1 MKTTVKKT
9 FVDITKEEQWLN
21 ERGEEGKMLIKYSNG
36 EYEFEDVSPAKFQY
50 KIDIPKYMGQNK
62 KEYFKFLEQTGISVI
77 AEYAGRVYL
86 RKNKADGELEL
97 YTETEELNRQM
108 KKRYSFF
115 ISVGVSQFMFGVFFL
130 IQMKNYIEQKS
141 APFWILLVF
150 GLGFAIS
157 GVIFFITGILKQK
170 KNLISKEDRDIW
182 E

>member
-62 KEYFKFLEQTGISVI
+62 KEYFKFLEETGISVI

-97 YTETEELNRQM
+97 YTETEELNRQI
-108 KKRYSFF
+108 KKRYS
-115 ISVGVSQFMFGVFFL
+115 
-130 IQMKNYIEQKS
+130 
-141 APFWILLVF
+141 
-150 GLGFAIS
+150 
-157 GVIFFITGILKQK
+157 
-170 KNLISKEDRDIW
+170 
-182 E
+182 